1 MNVLV
6 SALHPPVQE
15 YTIGVKDAC
24 STCLFILPFLFLLVT
39 STFIQQELCLRM
51 KEHTASVTSETAS

>member
-1 MNVLV
+1 MHMTEAQRRAKPIRHLSQFIVMLYDVPCFSDSFEASLLMNVLV

-24 STCLFILPFLFLLVT
+24 YY
-39 STFIQQELCLRM
+39 
-51 KEHTASVTSETAS
+51 